1 MVDKIGGRYAEAI
14 YEIAL
19 EEKKVVAIYE
29 LLQEAEDLY
38 NNNIE
43 FKGFLQHPLV
53 KKDDKLDIIEK
64 IFANK
69 EEIEKN
75 ILLYLIDRGRMLD
88 IKDILLEYKKMY
100 YDANNIVDVKATFA
114 TEISEEQKLALIK
127 KLEKTT
133 NKKIELELVID
144 KTLIGGG
151 IIKIGDKIVDGSIKA
166 QLKDMAKVQ

>member
-1 MVDKIGGRYAEAI
+1 MVDKIGRRYAEAI

-19 EEKKVVAIYE
+19 EEKKVVEIYE

-38 NNNIE
+38 SNNKE
-43 FKGFLQHPLV
+43 FKEFLQHPLV
-53 KKDDKLDIIEK
+53 KKEDKLDIIEK
-64 IFANK
+64 IFVNK
-69 EEIEKN
+69 VEIEKN
-75 ILLYLIDRGRMLD
+75 ILLYLIDRGRMMD

-100 YDANNIVDVKATFA
+100 YNANNIVDVRATFA
-114 TEISEEQKLALIK
+114 TEISEEQKAILTK

-133 NKKIELELVID
+133 NKNIKLEIIID
-144 KTLIGGG
+144 KSLIGGG